1 MHNGNAIRTR
11 RTLTSLA
18 GLAGLALAITV
29 SGCSAGSLGDSGSD
43 GKTTVTLLADN
54 GAGTIIS
61 TALAKAFNA
70 SQSGVEVKVETRPGG
85 SDGDNLVK
93 TRLSTNSMADVFLYN
108 TGSLFQQI
116 NPGRYLQPL
125 DADVTSKLAD
135 SFTPQVSAGAQVFG
149 VPIGTANAGGIL
161 YNIPIY
167 QRLKLKVPTTWDEFI
182 ANSQKIKAAGID
194 PVIQTYGGSDTW
206 TAQLPVLADFHNVAV
221 ADPSFAQDYTD
232 NKVKFATTPAAL
244 AGFQHLQQIHQL
256 GLQNKDYAAA
266 TNAQGLTDLA
276 IGKGAQYPMLSSLLS
291 TLQQNNPDK
300 VQDIGFFAQPGNDP
314 ATNGAT
320 VWSPNGLYIPKSTTG
335 AKLDAVKK
343 LLAYAVTQPA
353 CDAESKAAT
362 PTGPYQVKGC
372 TLPADV
378 PQVTKD
384 VAAYFDSGKT
394 TPALEFL
401 SPVKGPN
408 LENFCVQAGSGIADA
423 QKAAKLYDQDVTK
436 QAQQLGLKGW

>member
-1 MHNGNAIRTR
+1 MNNGIATR
-11 RTLTSLA
+11 HRRALA
-18 GLAGLALAITV
+18 GLTGLALVIAAG
-29 SGCSAGSLGDSGSD
+29 GCSAGSLGSSD
-43 GKTTVTLLADN
+43 GKSGGKTSITFLADN

-61 TALAKAFNA
+61 TALADAFNA
-70 SQSGVEVKVETRPGG
+70 AQSGVEVKVETRPGG

-116 NPGRYLQPL
+116 NPERYLQPL
-125 DADVTSKLAD
+125 DPSVTSKLAD
-135 SFTPQVSAGAQVFG
+135 SFTPQVTAGGKVFG

-167 QRLKLKVPTTWDEFI
+167 QRLSLKIPKTWDEFI
-182 ANSQKIKAAGID
+182 ANSQKIKAAGIP
-194 PVIQTYGGSDTW
+194 PVLQAYGGSDTW
-206 TAQLPVLADFHNVAV
+206 TSQLLVLADFHNVAA
-221 ADPSFAQDYTD
+221 ADPSFAQNYTN
-232 NKVKFATTPAAL
+232 NKAKFATTPAAL
-244 AGFQHLQQIHQL
+244 AGFQHLQQIHDL

-266 TNAQGLTDLA
+266 TNAKALSDLA
-276 IGKGAQYPMLSSLLS
+276 TGKGAQYPMLSALLS

-300 VQDIGFFAQPGNDP
+300 VGDVGFFAQPGTDP

-320 VWSPNGLYIPKSTTG
+320 IWSPNALYVPTSTAG
-335 AKLDAVKK
+335 AKLDAVKQF
-343 LLAYAVTQPA
+343 LAFAVTPAA
-353 CDAESKAAT
+353 CDAETKAAT
-362 PTGPYQVKGC
+362 PTGPYQVEGC

-384 VAAYFDSGKT
+384 VAAYFDAGKT

-423 QKAAKLYDQDVTK
+423 RQAARLYDQDVTK